1 MSQSDE
7 HRLLVLQLSEAL
19 AARHP
24 GIFII
29 VDVQAVPG
37 DTVPP
42 ILGGHRPDLYARLP
56 DCGALIIGEAKT
68 PRDIDNEHTRSQI
81 RAFIAHLEQN
91 QDSQL
96 VLATTGQG
104 ADSAKT
110 LLRFMQMEDG
120 RSKTR
125 IQVFDT
131 CDFWT
136 LDSRTGVL
144 WLLN

>member
-24 GIFII
+24 GICTV
-29 VDVQAVPG
+29 VDVQAAPG
-37 DTVPP
+37 DAVPP
-42 ILGGHRPDLYARLP
+42 MFSGHRPDLYARLP
-56 DCGALIIGEAKT
+56 NSAALIIGEAKT

-81 RAFIAHLEQN
+81 RSFIAHLDHTQG
-91 QDSQL
+91 SRL
-96 VLATTGQG
+96 ILATTGKG
-104 ADSAKT
+104 ANSAKT

-120 RSKTR
+120 QSKTR

-136 LDSRTGVL
+136 FDSQTGVL
-144 WLLN
+144 WLLD

>member
-19 AARHP
+19 TARHP
-24 GIFII
+24 GISAV
-29 VDVQAVPG
+29 VDVQAAPG

-42 ILGGHRPDLYARLP
+42 LLGGHRPDLYARLP
-56 DCGALIIGEAKT
+56 DSGALIIGEAKT
-68 PRDIDNEHTRSQI
+68 TGDIDNEHTCSQI
-81 RAFIAHLEQN
+81 RAFIAHLDQN
-91 QDSQL
+91 QESRL
-96 VLATTGQG
+96 ILATTGQG

-144 WLLN
+144 WLLD